1 MPREVF
7 KATAVLQEGV
17 KVDVQ
22 ARNFH
27 LTIDEPPALGGTD
40 AGMSP
45 VELVLGALGA
55 CQSIVA
61 KSYAKKFEVKL
72 DGFRVELEGD
82 LDTDGFMNKSDVR
95 RGYSDIRYTFHIK
108 TSSPKENVEALVEF
122 LEKTCPVGD
131 TIANPV
137 NITREE
143 IVIE

>member
-1 MPREVF
+1 MPKELF
-7 KATAVLQEGV
+7 KATAILQEGV
-17 KVDVQ
+17 KVDVH
-22 ARNFH
+22 AREFH
-27 LTIDEPPALGGTD
+27 ITVDEPQAMGGTN

-61 KSYAKKFEVKL
+61 KSYAEKFEVDL
-72 DGFRVELEGD
+72 EGCRVELEGD

-95 RGYSDIRYTFHIK
+95 RGFSNIRYTFYIK
-108 TSSPKENVEALVEF
+108 TSSPKENVEKLIDF

-137 NITREE
+137 NVVRTE